1 MTQKM
6 NKVISLIVLSFFIL
20 LHASG
25 QSISPTRPDT
35 LSRIFSLGE
44 VSVSGK
50 KIQPIFNAV
59 GSEQLRSFARN
70 DVAQALNLLPGVTL
84 SEVGPRNEAMLYLR
98 GFDLRQVP
106 VLFDGIPVYVP
117 YDGYVD
123 LARFTTFDLSEI
135 RISKDYTSVN
145 YGPNAMGGAI
155 NLITRRPVN
164 RFELGGATGWQSG
177 GYRSNFNV
185 GSNEGKSYIQ
195 AGISK
200 YKRNYFPLSKNF
212 TATRTENGGHRENSY
227 SDDEKVSFRI
237 AYTPSAKSEYAISYA
252 YQHGTK
258 GTPVYTGTDTLNS
271 LLKKPRYWQWPKWD
285 KQSIYFLSDTRFD
298 STRYLKT
305 RIYFDQFINTLN
317 SYDDDAYSTMTRPY
331 AFSSL
336 YNDYTTGAILEYGK
350 KFGTRDEIV
359 SSAQYKQDVHREH
372 NVGEPVRRMSD
383 ATTTI
388 AVENRLSLT
397 SQLTL
402 HTGVSFNNRSSLTAQ
417 YYHSDT
423 KQISDYP
430 SNRNNAVNLQGSLQY
445 AVNTNHVVS
454 LSVARKTRFATTKD
468 RYSYR
473 MGTALPNPDLKA
485 EYTLNYDLSYHG
497 NLMDNTLNLYAAA
510 FYSKISNTIL
520 SVDNVAYD
528 SSTQTY
534 LTQLQNVGKSEYMG
548 FELGVNYHIS
558 PTLVAGTNYTY
569 IKRNNL
575 SRPGIYFTD
584 VPRGKLFGFVQYRFK
599 DIFTVEINGEQ
610 DSKRYSTSYG
620 TVADGFSLFNTRG
633 EVHLWRWFSVEAGVN
648 NILDKNYALTE
659 GYPEPG
665 RNYFVNLVY
674 RIR

>member
-1 MTQKM
+1 M
-6 NKVISLIVLSFFIL
+6 NKVISLIVLSFSIL
-20 LHASG
+20 FHASG
-25 QSISPTRPDT
+25 QSISQSRPDT
-35 LSRIFSLGE
+35 LSRIFTLGE

-50 KIQPIFNAV
+50 KVQPIFNAV
-59 GSEQLRSFARN
+59 GSGQLQSFARN

-106 VLFDGIPVYVP
+106 VLVDGIPVYVP

-164 RFELGGATGWQSG
+164 RLEIGGATGWQSG

-185 GSNEGKSYIQ
+185 GSNQGKFYIQ
-195 AGISK
+195 AGLSK
-200 YKRNYFPLSKNF
+200 YKRSYFPLSKSF
-212 TATRTENGGHRENSY
+212 TPTKPENGGHRENSY
-227 SDDEKVSFRI
+227 SDDEKVSFKI

-258 GTPVYTGTDTLNS
+258 GTPVYTGRDTLNS
-271 LLKKPRYWQWPKWD
+271 LLKKPRYWRWPKWD
-285 KQSIYFLSDTRFD
+285 KQSVYFLSNTRID
-298 STRYLKT
+298 STQYLKT

-317 SYDDDAYSTMTRPY
+317 SYDDDTYSTMSKPY

-336 YNDYTTGAILEYGK
+336 YNDYTIGAILEYGK
-350 KFGTRDEIV
+350 KFGSRDEIV
-359 SSAQYKQDVHREH
+359 SSVQYKQDVHREH
-372 NVGEPVRRMSD
+372 NVGEPIRKMSD
-383 ATTTI
+383 ATATV
-388 AVENRLSLT
+388 AVENRLNIT
-397 SQLTL
+397 SRFILR
-402 HTGVSFNNRSSLTAQ
+402 TGVSVNNRRSLTAQ
-417 YYHSDT
+417 
-423 KQISDYP
+423 DYNSQTNEIGTYP
-430 SNRNNAVNLQGSLQY
+430 ANQNNAVNLQGALQY
-445 AVNTNHVVS
+445 VVNPNHIVS
-454 LSVARKTRFATTKD
+454 LAVARKTRFATTKD
-468 RYSYR
+468 RYSYK

-497 NLMDNTLNLYAAA
+497 DLMDNTLHVYAAA

-528 SSTQTY
+528 SSAQVY

-548 FELGVNYHIS
+548 FELGVNYHIL
-558 PTLVAGTNYTY
+558 PTLLAAANYTY

-575 SRPGIYFTD
+575 SHPGIYFTD

-599 DIFTVEINGEQ
+599 DIFTVEINGEH

-620 TVADGFSLFNTRG
+620 AVAGAFSLFNTRG
-633 EVHLWRWFSVEAGVN
+633 EVHVWRWFSVEAGVN
-648 NILDKNYALTE
+648 NIFDRNYALTE
-659 GYPEPG
+659 GFPEPG

-674 RIR
+674 RFQ